1 MRLRFFGD
9 GHSGYWQLSLPRSNS
24 AFRGFPVL
32 ARGWGVGHF
41 LVLRIGTELF
51 GITPFDSSGEPR
63 ARILWSRTLADH
75 QRLSSLQFDPS
86 RPGFSI
92 NDLTLLDEFDRPI
105 GRVGPVT
112 AGTLCYQSGGKL
124 ICLET
129 ASGRRL
135 WERAEL
141 PRNNLCTGDGRSIWL
156 IQPQSGNVA
165 VIRAL
170 DGQQT
175 GSFRLGDISPLGGG
189 ILAIHGPLIT
199 MGLPGEETPSL
210 KYRRITVVDLARRKT
225 LWSSDTVDGAK
236 AAAGPE
242 QLDSYF
248 AIGTHWLGRLTP
260 EGSLHVIDVTT
271 GEAIAE
277 CAVER
282 PAALRTAFHVS
293 DAGSHVIALAET
305 DEVSFQQV
313 RNVHRNPPLTGT
325 LLTLDSRTGELL
337 WQRRLTGVRLALDQ
351 PKNSPFLVLSYERKR
366 PGENAGF
373 ESILQIL
380 DRRTGVDLRTRR
392 GGEHEDR
399 FVIEPN
405 VTQNRASIRFARR
418 SIRLDYAPAE

>member
-1 MRLRFFGD
+1 MRIRFFGD

-75 QRLSSLQFDPS
+75 QRLSSLQLDPS

-129 ASGRRL
+129 ASGRSL

-170 DGQQT
+170 DGRQT
-175 GSFRLGDISPLGGG
+175 GSFRLNDISSLDGR
-189 ILAIHGPLIT
+189 ILTVHGSFIT
-199 MGLPGEETPSL
+199 VGEPYEETPSL
-210 KYRRITVVDLARRKT
+210 KYRRIGVLDLARRQT
-225 LWSSDTVDGAK
+225 LWSSDAIDVAK
-236 AAAGPE
+236 PESGPE
-242 QLDSYF
+242 HCDSFF
-248 AIGTHWLGRLTP
+248 AIGTRWLGRLTP
-260 EGSLHVIDVTT
+260 AGKLRVINVAT
-271 GEAIAE
+271 GETVAE
-277 CAVER
+277 STVEG
-282 PAALRTAFHVS
+282 PAALRAASHVS
-293 DAGSHVIALAET
+293 DADSHLIALAET

-313 RNVHRNPPLTGT
+313 RNVHRTPPLTGT
-325 LLTLDSRTGELL
+325 LLALDSHTGKLL
-337 WQRRLTGVRLALDQ
+337 WHRRLTGVRLALDQ
-351 PKNSPFLVLSYERKR
+351 PKNAPFLVLSYERKR
-366 PGENAGF
+366 PGENGGF

-380 DRRTGVDLRTRR
+380 DRRTGIDLRTRR